1 VLNNQTVGV
10 QITFLLV
17 ANQNA
22 FEFVGLL
29 LLALNEGLFNAL
41 VESDVF
47 REPDDC
53 KAINW
58 VILDHQLIRFLQV
71 FTVICEMGNLKLR
84 NCDFKSGSFFLFH
97 THARLVGSCRFH

>member
-1 VLNNQTVGV
+1 MLNNQTVGV

-41 VESDVF
+41 VEGDVF

-53 KAINW
+53 KAIDW

-71 FTVICEMGNLKLR
+71 FTVICEMGDLKLR